1 MQHGKKTV
9 KLGRTQ
15 SHRDAM
21 LANMATSLFL
31 HEKITTTAPKA
42 KALRPLV
49 DRLITQAKQG
59 TLHSKR
65 QVART
70 IRDKAALKK
79 LFNEIVPKFDERNS
93 GFSRVMRAGF
103 RQGDGAELAVIE
115 LSLERVVAET
125 TEKKKK
131 GGRLSRIAGR
141 KKKGAE
147 GETGAAPKKKAKKGK
162 AEAAAAEPEAEA
174 EEVEEPEAE
183 AEEKQAVEVESESEK
198 ASEEGTEPEADSE
211 EPEKDKS

>member
-31 HEKITTTAPKA
+31 HEKIKTTTTKA

-49 DRLITQAKQG
+49 DKLITTAKQG

-70 IRDKAALKK
+70 IRDKAVLKK
-79 LFNEIVPKFDERNS
+79 LFNEIVPQFDERNS
-93 GFSRVMRAGF
+93 GYSRMMRAGF
-103 RQGDGAELAVIE
+103 RKGDGAELAIVE
-115 LSLERVVAET
+115 LSLERVEAEA
-125 TEKKKK
+125 TEKKK
-131 GGRLSRIAGR
+131 GGRLSHLTGR
-141 KKKGAE
+141 KKKEAATETAPAE
-147 GETGAAPKKKAKKGK
+147 KKSKGKKK
-162 AEAAAAEPEAEA
+162 AAAAEVPA
-174 EEVEEPEAE
+174 EEESKAEVEAEEPEAGDNDDDGD
-183 AEEKQAVEVESESEK
+183 EEK
-198 ASEEGTEPEADSE
+198 P
-211 EPEKDKS
+211 KD